1 MGVVEK
7 SVSLVDD
14 VLDVGNDTA
23 DKLKNEKNNF
33 DGIVSNFSSLIEK
46 ANTQLSSGL
55 DNVKNNVD
63 NYGKNMMAKGIPVN
77 NMNTSLSQYRNEARM
92 VGGRVKEAY
101 SEFIKGHVTKSQ
113 IIKQYGGTR
122 KRRIIKRNRL

>member
-1 MGVVEK
+1 
-7 SVSLVDD
+7 
-14 VLDVGNDTA
+14 
-23 DKLKNEKNNF
+23 
-33 DGIVSNFSSLIEK
+33 
-46 ANTQLSSGL
+46 
-55 DNVKNNVD
+55 
-63 NYGKNMMAKGIPVN
+63 MAKGIPVN